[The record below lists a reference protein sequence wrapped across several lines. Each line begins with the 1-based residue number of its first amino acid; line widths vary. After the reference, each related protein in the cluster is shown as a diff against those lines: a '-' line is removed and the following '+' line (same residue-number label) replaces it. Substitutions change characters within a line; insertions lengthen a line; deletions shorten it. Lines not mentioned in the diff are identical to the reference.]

1 MARVPLSELSDPRRR
16 LTIRH
21 PSGVSGPAFRVRGM
35 LVWGF
40 TAALVDR
47 LLTLGGWERPWDH
60 GQVEELPP
68 EALAPGS

>member
-1 MARVPLSELSDPRRR
+1 
-16 LTIRH
+16 
-21 PSGVSGPAFRVRGM
+21 M

-47 LLTLGGWERPWDH
+47 LLTLGGWERPWDR

-68 EALAPGS
+68 EALAAGS